1 MSYISRVTHRSMGS
15 NVLANLQ
22 GNLTRLGKLQEQLS
36 SGKQIS
42 RPSDSPAG
50 TVSVME
56 LRGQVRATGQYLRNV
71 DNGMGWLSTIDTA
84 LTSSM
89 GMVGRVRDLTLQG
102 KSTGSQSAESRA
114 AIAAEVEQLRG
125 SLLGMANTVYLD
137 RPVFGGTTAGAAAYD
152 AGGVYTGD
160 PNPVSRTVADNIN
173 VRVDVTGPEVF
184 GTGSDELFSII
195 ADIAEHL
202 RSAPE
207 ELPADLSRLDA
218 ARERMQNAVSEIGAR
233 QARMETM
240 RGIAED
246 RKISLNSSLAEIESI
261 DLPATIVELQMQ
273 QTAYQ
278 AALGAASKVI
288 QPSLVDFLR

>member
-1 MSYISRVTHRSMGS
+1 MGS
-15 NVLANLQ
+15 NILANLQ

-36 SGKQIS
+36 SGKLIT

-50 TVSVME
+50 TVSSME
-56 LRGQVRATGQYLRNV
+56 LRGQVRSTAQYLRNV

-89 GMVGRVRDLTLQG
+89 GMVGRIRDLTLQG

-125 SLLGMANTVYLD
+125 SLLGMANSVYLD
-137 RPVFGGTTAGAAAYD
+137 RPVFGGTTAGSTAYAD
-152 AGGVYTGD
+152 GVYTGD
-160 PNPVSRTVADNIN
+160 SNPVSRTVADNAN

-184 GTGSDELFSII
+184 GTGSDELFTIV

-207 ELPADLSRLDA
+207 ELTADLARLDVV
-218 ARERMQNAVSEIGAR
+218 RERMQNAVSDIGAR

-246 RKISLNSSLAEIESI
+246 RGISLNSSLAEIESI

-278 AALGAASKVI
+278 AALGAASKII